1 MTREQAINILLDKI
15 KDGVIVATT
24 GKTCRELFELREK
37 RKEPYNKDFLNIGAM
52 GCVLSIGLGIAL
64 NTKKKVF
71 VLDGDGSALMKMGSL
86 TTVGHYAPK
95 NLIHIILDNK
105 SYDSTGGQPTTS
117 ITVDWKLIFQAANYQ
132 KYIYVSSEKELAEID
147 FDNLQ
152 GPVGIAIS
160 IEKGSRSDLGRPTE
174 DPIDTKKEFMNF
186 LLK

>member
-1 MTREQAINILLDKI
+1 MTREQAIDILLDKI

-37 RKEPYNKDFLNIGAM
+37 RNEPHDRDFLNIGAM
-52 GCVLSIGLGIAL
+52 GCVSGIGLGIAL

-86 TTVGHYAPK
+86 TTVGYYSPK
-95 NLIHIILDNK
+95 NLVHIILDNK
-105 SYDSTGGQPTTS
+105 SYDSTGGQPTVS
-117 ITVDWKLIFQAANYQ
+117 ATVDWKSVFRAVNYQ
-132 KYIYVSSEKELAEID
+132 KSIGIDSEKELKELD

-152 GPVGIAIS
+152 GPVGVVIA
-160 IEKGSRSDLGRPTE
+160 IEKGSRSNLGRPTE
-174 DPIDTKKEFMNF
+174 ELNKSKKEFINF